1 MGSTATLAGG
11 TRAYPGQNGDRPKPR
26 RKSEGEVY
34 ALNWDRLAPYGRARE
49 NGQIIRVETDGNGGL
64 VEFVESST
72 GEYVWSEPRG
82 DWRKIRAAAP
92 KNPPIANGNLKRVA
106 RRYGREVR
114 ILAYLH
120 KHQQGGSGARCA
132 ALAHVADTSVKHT
145 ALLLYRLRDAGY
157 VRCHYGREANTGLTG
172 GSRKIAYWQTTD
184 SWHEHLPRIVTR
196 LIITKPMSATHAAGL
211 LGIDYGLVVKAL
223 ADLHADGKLDRERRG
238 PGYVY
243 MEHADLEIGGW

>member
-26 RKSEGEVY
+26 PKSEGEVY
-34 ALNWDRLAPYGRARE
+34 ALNWDSLLPYGRVRE
-49 NGQIIRVETDGNGGL
+49 NGQLIRIETDGAGGL
-64 VEFVESST
+64 IEIVESST
-72 GEYVWSEPRG
+72 NTLLYGSPRG
-82 DWRKIRAAAP
+82 TWRTIRAAAP
-92 KNPPIANGNLKRVA
+92 KNPPISTGNLARVA

-120 KHQQGGSGARCA
+120 KHQQGGLGARCSTVA
-132 ALAHVADTSVKHT
+132 RVADTSVKHA
-145 ALLLYRLRDAGY
+145 ALLLYRLRDGGY
-157 VRCHYGREANTGLTG
+157 VRVQHGREPNTGRCK
-172 GSRKIAYWQTTD
+172 GSRRIAYWQTTD

-196 LIITKPMSATHAAGL
+196 LIITKPMSASQAAQL
-211 LGIDYGLVVKAL
+211 LGINYEYVVKAL
-223 ADLHADGKLDRERRG
+223 ADLYADGKLDRKRRG